1 MYPNTKRLIPAA
13 SIVLLLHAAGMVGA
27 LAIKDTTTT
36 PTTTTTTVDKRDIPS
51 QVHMTVV
58 SFCNDQ
64 NQNCNRRN
72 SVWYK
77 HGPNGNGTLID
88 PRAQNTTFVDWD
100 GHEISLTV
108 NWGPAGTGLFFY
120 TKQKQDQHCLEK
132 LSVSKLEGNVWLQQ
146 WNEVTC
152 W

>member
-1 MYPNTKRLIPAA
+1 MYLNTKRLIPAA
-13 SIVLLLHAAGMVGA
+13 GTIALLVHAAGMVSA
-27 LAIKDTTTT
+27 LAIKDTI
-36 PTTTTTTVDKRDIPS
+36 TVDKRDIPS

-88 PRAQNTTFVDWD
+88 PRAPNTTFVDWD

-108 NWGPAGTGLFFY
+108 NWGPVGTGLFFY

-132 LSVSKLEGNVWLQQ
+132 LSVSELERNVWLQQ